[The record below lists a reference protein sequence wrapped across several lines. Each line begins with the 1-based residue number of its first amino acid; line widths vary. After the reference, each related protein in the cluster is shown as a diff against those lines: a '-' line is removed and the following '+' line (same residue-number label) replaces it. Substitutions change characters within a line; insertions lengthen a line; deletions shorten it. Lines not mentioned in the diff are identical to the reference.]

1 MPTKHRMKPSVAD
14 ERCEGSSFLDSMHT
28 QADILVM
35 HGLIRHRAD
44 RHKGFTLIEAMVVI
58 VIVAIIVGI
67 GLPGLKAFIAGNRLV
82 TQTNDVLSAL
92 QIARSEATR
101 LNAPVT
107 FCRVASSTATTCQ
120 GGGGGE
126 DWRFWAVLAPSLTQ
140 PVLRRGEIS
149 SSNINLRVNSNLAS
163 RVGGTATENAI
174 TFEADSLA
182 RMTDGRTLMTGSI
195 RICSTDSSLSSN
207 FRSIRLVGGGRVYVD
222 AALSNGI
229 TTCTNT
235 VS

>member
-1 MPTKHRMKPSVAD
+1 
-14 ERCEGSSFLDSMHT
+14 
-28 QADILVM
+28 M
-35 HGLIRHRAD
+35 HGLTRYRAD
-44 RHKGFTLIEAMVVI
+44 RCKGFTLIEMMVVV

-120 GGGGGE
+120 GGSGGE
-126 DWRFWAVLAPSLTQ
+126 DWSFWVVLAPSLTQ

-149 SSNINLRVNSNLAS
+149 ASNINLRVSSNLAS
-163 RVGGTATENAI
+163 GVGGTATENAI
-174 TFEADSLA
+174 TFGPDSLA
-182 RMTDGRTLMTGSI
+182 RMTDGRTLMTGYL

-207 FRSIRLVGGGRVYVD
+207 FRLIQLLGGGRAYVD
-222 AALSNGI
+222 RVNGI
-229 TTCTNT
+229 GMTTCTNR
-235 VS
+235 VLNSFS